1 MKWVRLV
8 AFTLIVWAGTVVT
21 SVLVA
26 EWREPDLDPLKEDL
40 RSLQEYVGRD
50 VGTVP
55 GFPQPYLSPTNPPP
69 DQKAELREGESVTL
83 DGGGTLTVGH
93 IEGNRINFTIE
104 GPNSG
109 LIGDFLKAVD
119 TEKFLCPVSM
129 SLQLGQDLAEGEKT
143 EFFFVP
149 ECAEGR
155 RLDWLQIDDILF
167 EVP

>member
-8 AFTLIVWAGTVVT
+8 AFTLIVWAGTVIT

-83 DGGGTLTVGH
+83 DGGGSFTVDQ
-93 IEGNRINFTIE
+93 IEGKVITFILE
-104 GPNSG
+104 GPNIFNVG
-109 LIGDFLKAVD
+109 TFTKAVD
-119 TEKFLCPVSM
+119 VEGFLCPVGSRGIY
-129 SLQLGQDLAEGEKT
+129 SHQLAEGEKV
-143 EFFFVP
+143 EVVFVP
-149 ECAEGR
+149 NCEGR
-155 RLDWLQIDDILF
+155 ELDWLQVDGMLF